1 MVYNGNHYNSRF
13 LHAVRLSC
21 EPTLIYICR
30 MSNYFAAAQDVS
42 CMHVHRHYQPIYTHF
57 SRRSTD
63 VATVCMHLPQAGR
76 TMSPLL
82 SLHSPLQHV
91 HVSTNKSEAVVCVCL
106 QRLQHTLN
114 ARAPVTDVVWQQ
126 AGHLW
131 KVGAEV
137 FRAAI
142 YVTNQ
147 AHRRL

>member
-1 MVYNGNHYNSRF
+1 
-13 LHAVRLSC
+13 
-21 EPTLIYICR
+21 
-30 MSNYFAAAQDVS
+30 
-42 CMHVHRHYQPIYTHF
+42 
-57 SRRSTD
+57 
-63 VATVCMHLPQAGR
+63 
-76 TMSPLL
+76 MSPLL

-137 FRAAI
+137 FQGCNIRDESGSQTTVTIDCLSLTTALALPAALSADTDAGT
-142 YVTNQ
+142 V
-147 AHRRL
+147 A